1 MLVFKRRGTV
11 EDRDE
16 SRSRGESLSTD
27 ESWVTGASRGR
38 GETRG
43 LRGNVEEHV
52 RVNVGLGVNITL
64 ATKTIDAV
72 RNVMDKLRERL

>member
-1 MLVFKRRGTV
+1 MLVFKRGGTV

-38 GETRG
+38 GETKG
-43 LRGNVEEHV
+43 LRG
-52 RVNVGLGVNITL
+52 
-64 ATKTIDAV
+64 
-72 RNVMDKLRERL
+72 